1 MNNFYQA
8 RNNNKG
14 LRLKELFEFDEQDKY
29 QMKIAMPEF
38 WLNEN
43 SVDLGEIGL
52 LRNDIPSLLIL

>member
-29 QMKIAMPEF
+29 QMKIAIPEF

>member
-14 LRLKELFEFDEQDKY
+14 LRLKELLEFDEQDKH

-43 SVDLGEIGL
+43 SVDLGETGL
-52 LRNDIPSLLIL
+52 LRNDIPSLPIL

>member
-14 LRLKELFEFDEQDKY
+14 LRLKELLEFDEQDKY

-38 WLNEN
+38 
-43 SVDLGEIGL
+43 
-52 LRNDIPSLLIL
+52 